1 MVSVFT
7 PLTRSRTPPSEDD
20 DDFTFPRVSILQHI
34 QPRRILQR
42 PCDFKKAGLPKPLII
57 KAGTERHIHIQRCG
71 QMATIYN
78 VRYT

>member
-1 MVSVFT
+1 MVSVS
-7 PLTRSRTPPSEDD
+7 LRSRSAESD

-42 PCDFKKAGLPKPLII
+42 PCDFKKASLPKPLII

-71 QMATIYN
+71 QMATIYSI
-78 VRYT
+78 RYS